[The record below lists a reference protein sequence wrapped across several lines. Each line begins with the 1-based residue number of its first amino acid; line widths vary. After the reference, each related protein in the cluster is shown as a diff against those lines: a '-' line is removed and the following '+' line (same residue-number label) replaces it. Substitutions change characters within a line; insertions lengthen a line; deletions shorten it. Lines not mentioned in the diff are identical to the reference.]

1 MGARQR
7 AKQRP
12 SKGESSK
19 WVSQKKSSSSHKG
32 MSLQSWTCLN
42 PVLTDTP
49 VSRLDPSSR
58 AEALQGWQDYASS
71 PNQGPSSFSLRNE
84 ARNTDR
90 HGDWFNTR
98 LRDSKVSFVSAGN
111 LVREDQPAEDV
122 RGVPVQSIEN
132 DISESVENSIK
143 PEKQANKQEDPS
155 QDNSIHEQVQQLD
168 ISGESAESEHSSVQ
182 QRKTSVSSVQSDEVI
197 VFFGRKDLNALAK
210 PFSATFKN
218 ATPATPSPAV
228 DLVDAPEPKQLS
240 QDSTGENPS
249 LWTAGASGWVTE
261 ASSPRPKPSA
271 ASDYR
276 SKRQP
281 RRETRRQLELDEEE
295 ELIRDY
301 IENMAADDDDDDDD
315 DDNQGN
321 KPKTTKLKPHR
332 RNETFRFYDGA
343 GEDNVKVHT
352 TKSRGKKSSR
362 DIDMVVWDSD
372 DLEAFDGLSTTD
384 EEVDE
389 ISQVLRQRS
398 RPTGLQYLITAA
410 GKTTGDA
417 QWLPE
422 EKMTSATAREEV
434 RIWREIQTIEW
445 KESDES
451 TDSGAEEALNDLIKK
466 IESEDDENARIL
478 ERTNRMT
485 DSMIARALQKQEELG
500 LGGDDIMLFDG
511 QEPDAE
517 PDEFQHADDFVPFST
532 LANTSNR
539 NKSKRNKRAK
549 DTFPSAAAFADVLDE
564 DPYGGFDIM
573 DFDRPSLK
581 SKKKGRKAD
590 LPIELQEE
598 DNKWEEQLRQ
608 QWQTD
613 RRKKSIRKQ
622 EREEARMAG
631 LLGAASR
638 GDRTDIHAKYANT
651 SMDAF
656 QIKAEIRTFLVQEF
670 ETLSLGS
677 MDAPMRAS
685 VHRLAKA
692 LQLKSHSQGAG
703 DNRHPILTKTPRTPV
718 YTLDTIWE
726 IDALIAQRKF
736 FPNPGGWGSSKNT
749 PKSTAKIRRGGG
761 GALAGASY
769 MDGDVVGASAPE
781 LGAENKGFALLQK
794 MGWTSG
800 QAIGALGNKGSTE
813 VIKHVVKNT
822 KAGLG

>member
-1 MGARQR
+1 M
-7 AKQRP
+7 
-12 SKGESSK
+12 
-19 WVSQKKSSSSHKG
+19 
-32 MSLQSWTCLN
+32 
-42 PVLTDTP
+42 
-49 VSRLDPSSR
+49 
-58 AEALQGWQDYASS
+58 
-71 PNQGPSSFSLRNE
+71 
-84 ARNTDR
+84 
-90 HGDWFNTR
+90 
-98 LRDSKVSFVSAGN
+98 SAGN

-122 RGVPVQSIEN
+122 QEVPVQSVEN
-132 DISESVENSIK
+132 DIPESEEPSIK
-143 PEKQANKQEDPS
+143 PEKQANKQEDPNG
-155 QDNSIHEQVQQLD
+155 DNSIHEQVQQLD

-182 QRKTSVSSVQSDEVI
+182 QRKTSMSSVQSDEVI
-197 VFFGRKDLNALAK
+197 VFSGRKGLNALAK

-218 ATPATPSPAV
+218 PTSVTLSPAV
-228 DLVDAPEPKQLS
+228 ELVDAPEPKQLS
-240 QDSTGENPS
+240 QNSTGENSS

-261 ASSPRPKPSA
+261 ASSPRPKPSPP
-271 ASDYR
+271 SSYR
-276 SKRQP
+276 PKRQP
-281 RRETRRQLELDEEE
+281 RREPRRKRELDEEE

-301 IENMAADDDDDDDD
+301 IENMAADDDDDDDNEGD
-315 DDNQGN
+315 
-321 KPKTTKLKPHR
+321 KPQTTKSKPHR

-343 GEDNVKVHT
+343 GEDNVKVQT
-352 TKSRGKKSSR
+352 TKSRGKKSTL

-389 ISQVLRQRS
+389 ISQVLRQRR
-398 RPTGLQYLITAA
+398 RPTGLQYLITAV
-410 GKTTGDA
+410 GKTTSDA

-434 RIWREIQTIEW
+434 RMWREIQTIEW
-445 KESDES
+445 KGSDDLDESDES
-451 TDSGAEEALNDLIKK
+451 VDSEAEEALNDLIKN
-466 IESEDDENARIL
+466 IESEDNENVRIL

-517 PDEFQHADDFVPFST
+517 PDEFQLADDFVPFST
-532 LANTSNR
+532 QTNR
-539 NKSKRNKRAK
+539 SKSKRNKRAK
-549 DTFPSAAAFADVLDE
+549 DNFPSAAAFADVLDE

-581 SKKKGRKAD
+581 PKKKGRKAD

-598 DNKWEEQLRQ
+598 DNEWEEQLRQ

-613 RRKKSIRKQ
+613 RQKKSTRKQ

-638 GDRTDIHAKYANT
+638 GDRTDLHSKYANT

-726 IDALIAQRKF
+726 IDALMAQRKF
-736 FPNPGGWGSSKNT
+736 FPKPGGWGSSKNT
-749 PKSTAKIRRGGG
+749 SKSTAKIRRGGG
-761 GALAGASY
+761 SALAGASY

-781 LGAENKGFALLQK
+781 LGAENKGFTLLQK